1 MNKSLSSA
9 LGVLLISGFLG
20 AQDLGLPAP
29 VRIDSG
35 VSGHIHP
42 ALAITKKGNLV
53 AVYCKSE
60 YKPYLVTRSLDMGKT
75 WSKPALFP
83 HTVDT
88 QVYPGS
94 LTTLADGRLV
104 HAWNVWFNI
113 DDKKRS
119 RHVAFSISEDDGVTW
134 SKPKNINKNKDEK
147 IESVIRHP
155 IVELSTDKWLL
166 PLMDRTVLYNPATGE
181 ESVFGDGKNHGLVPI
196 IKTVKN
202 TLVSGKGLRS
212 TDEGKTWVEIKPFPD
227 VSSQGWRH
235 QMVSLDNGLLVASQ
249 IVGPGFGGDVI
260 NFIVSKDD
268 GKTWLLDKPV
278 EFYNPGRPVGGRAC
292 PRSVMLDDQTLGTIF
307 YDTDAKQSGG
317 SGIFFRTMPLSLLI
331 K

>member
-20 AQDLGLPAP
+20 AQDPGLPAP

-155 IVELSTDKWLL
+155 IVELATDKWL
-166 PLMDRTVLYNPATGE
+166 
-181 ESVFGDGKNHGLVPI
+181 
-196 IKTVKN
+196 
-202 TLVSGKGLRS
+202 
-212 TDEGKTWVEIKPFPD
+212 
-227 VSSQGWRH
+227 
-235 QMVSLDNGLLVASQ
+235 
-249 IVGPGFGGDVI
+249 
-260 NFIVSKDD
+260 
-268 GKTWLLDKPV
+268 
-278 EFYNPGRPVGGRAC
+278 
-292 PRSVMLDDQTLGTIF
+292 
-307 YDTDAKQSGG
+307 
-317 SGIFFRTMPLSLLI
+317 
-331 K
+331 

>member
-9 LGVLLISGFLG
+9 LGFLLISGVLG
-20 AQDLGLPAP
+20 AQDPGLPAP

-235 QMVSLDNGLLVASQ
+235 QMVSLDNGLLIASQ

-317 SGIFFRTMPLSLLI
+317 SGVFFRTMPLSLLI

>member
-9 LGVLLISGFLG
+9 LGVLLISGVLG
-20 AQDLGLPAP
+20 AQDPGLPAP

-235 QMVSLDNGLLVASQ
+235 QMISLDNGLLVVSQ

>member
-9 LGVLLISGFLG
+9 LGVLLISGVLG
-20 AQDLGLPAP
+20 AQDPGLPAP

-60 YKPYLVTRSLDMGKT
+60 YNPYLVTRSLDMGKT

-292 PRSVMLDDQTLGTIF
+292 SRSVMLDDQTLGTIF

>member
-9 LGVLLISGFLG
+9 LGVLLISGVLG
-20 AQDLGLPAP
+20 AQDPGLPAP

-181 ESVFGDGKNHGLVPI
+181 ESVFGDVKNHGLVPI

-317 SGIFFRTMPLSLLI
+317 SGVFFRTMPLSLLI